1 MAGKSP
7 VLSVRIVANA
17 DEAAKGFKQASGEV
31 NKFEKDVAKSTGFT
45 KDHLDKLAKYS
56 AVAGGAVIA
65 FGKQTMSAASEM
77 EQATG
82 AVHAVYK
89 DQAEGVMELAR
100 NAAQAVG
107 LSAAEYAN
115 ASAIMGSQLKNMGIE
130 QTAVAGKTD
139 ELIRLA
145 ADLASMYG
153 GPTSDAIA
161 AIGSLLRGERDP
173 IERYAVQI
181 NQAGINARLAAEGL
195 DKLDGDA
202 RKQAETQAV
211 LSMLFEQSADAL
223 GNFNR
228 ETDTQAGSWQ
238 IATSNWENAKAE
250 LGEGLLPMVVQAT
263 ERLSNMAVKI
273 GEHPQLFMFAS
284 QAVLGFVGAVLAIA
298 GAVKVVTTFQTAFAL
313 LNATMLANPI
323 GLVVAAVAA
332 LAGGLIYA
340 YNHSEKFRWAVSF
353 LGNVALNAFRSIGSA
368 VYNNMINPIITAIYH
383 VRRLISWLQN
393 AWSNVRSLGGRLHFA
408 AGAPQVTGVF
418 ADDVMRFYPTPPDLT
433 AAYTPQ
439 WATGMPLRTSPVE
452 ESPAVQQTVN
462 ITINGVL
469 NAEDAAREIRG
480 LLDREGLRQS
490 W

>member
-17 DEAAKGFKQASGEV
+17 DGAAKGFKQASNEV
-31 NKFEKDVAKSTGFT
+31 NKFEKDVGKSAGFT
-45 KDHLDKLAKYS
+45 KEHFDKLAKWS

-65 FGKQTMSAASEM
+65 FGKQAMSAASEM

-89 DQAEGVMELAR
+89 QQADEVMERAR

-115 ASAIMGSQLKNMGIE
+115 SAAIMGSQLKNMGIE

-173 IERYAVQI
+173 IERYAVNI
-181 NQAGINARLAAEGL
+181 KQADINARLAAEGL
-195 DKLDGDA
+195 SGLEGEA
-202 RKQAETQAV
+202 LRQAETQAV

-223 GNFNR
+223 GNFQK

-238 IATSNWENAKAE
+238 TATANWENAKAE
-250 LGEGLLPMVVQAT
+250 LGEGLLPMVVSAT
-263 ERLSNMAVKI
+263 EWLSNMAVKI
-273 GEHPQLFMFAS
+273 GEHPQLFMHAAGAILTFT
-284 QAVLGFVGAVLAIA
+284 GAVVGIAAAI
-298 GAVKVVTTFQTAFAL
+298 KVVDTFKTAFLL
-313 LNATMLANPI
+313 LNGVMAANPI

-340 YNHSEKFRWAVSF
+340 YNHSERFRWAVSF
-353 LGNVALNAFRSIGSA
+353 LGNVALNTFRSIGSA

-418 ADDVMRFYPTPPDLT
+418 ADDVMRFYPTTPDIT

-439 WATGMPLRTSPVE
+439 WAASMPLRTSPIE
-452 ESPAVQQTVN
+452 ETPPVQQTVN

-469 NAEDAAREIRG
+469 NAEDAAREIRS